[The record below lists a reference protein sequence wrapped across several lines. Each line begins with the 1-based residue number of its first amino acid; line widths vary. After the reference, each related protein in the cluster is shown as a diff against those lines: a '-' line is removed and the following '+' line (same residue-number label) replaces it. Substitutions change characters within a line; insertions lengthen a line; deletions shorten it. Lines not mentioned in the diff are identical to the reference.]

1 MRYVSLAYWLN
12 IKYYVETAVEAA
24 NVVFITHPHLKTFL
38 IFNNKTVCNKD
49 SKDFYNFL
57 RVSNS
62 SYKYLTLTYSS
73 GVMANSNLLF
83 KKSLFLDYYE
93 IPIKILSYLLITT
106 VIKFYIIRIHN
117 IAMHMLVQAHNK
129 L

>member
-117 IAMHMLVQAHNK
+117 IAMYMLVQAHNK